1 MNVPTLP
8 TFTGL
13 IPPRPEPLTH
23 PYSQYKC
30 FFLDENMFDHYLA
43 ITPFNRVHA
52 DVLCAC
58 AIRPAWL
65 SVEDYAWF
73 KQTQKMALS
82 LDLDAATFGDH
93 VLAQYNARHQ
103 PQATPLDEALPLPD
117 LLQELS

>member
-30 FFLDENMFDHYLA
+30 FFLDENMFDQYLA

-65 SVEDYAWF
+65 SVED
-73 KQTQKMALS
+73 
-82 LDLDAATFGDH
+82 
-93 VLAQYNARHQ
+93 
-103 PQATPLDEALPLPD
+103 
-117 LLQELS
+117 

>member
-30 FFLDENMFDHYLA
+30 FFLDENMFDQYLA

-58 AIRPAWL
+58 AIRPHGFLW
-65 SVEDYAWF
+65 
-73 KQTQKMALS
+73 KT
-82 LDLDAATFGDH
+82 
-93 VLAQYNARHQ
+93 
-103 PQATPLDEALPLPD
+103 TPGSSKPKKWR
-117 LLQELS
+117 